1 MFSKKKIE
9 MKMIK
14 IEKKKNVPGWVLS
27 CLETYNNCAVSDK
40 TYELIGGIQGLAE
53 VGYKCR
59 VLEKGSG
66 KVIERI
72 WKNEKR

>member
-1 MFSKKKIE
+1 MFKKKIIE

-14 IEKKKNVPGWVLS
+14 SEKKCDIPCWILN
-27 CLETYNNCAVSDK
+27 CLETYNNCAVSDE
-40 TYELIGGIQGLAE
+40 TYDKIGGIQGLAK

-66 KVIERI
+66 KVIERV
-72 WKNEKR
+72 